1 MDTQTITWVLG
12 AVVLLVLINFL
23 FLDDTANNE
32 RPTHHRT
39 PVVVTPEMID
49 AVQAVAPTLT
59 VRQIRADLQLTGN
72 VQATVERYLAG
83 VVVSEEDI
91 THNVK
96 PVEEDE
102 KPTAASEDGPFDGL
116 SFDQKKRQMI
126 LENRKK
132 LEQKTG
138 IAIF

>member
-12 AVVLLVLINFL
+12 AVVLLVLINFF
-23 FLDDTANNE
+23 FLDDPANND
-32 RPTHHRT
+32 RRSQRRT

-49 AVQAVAPTLT
+49 AVQAVAPTLS

-83 VVVSEEDI
+83 VVVAEEDI
-91 THNVK
+91 THNDQPIEK
-96 PVEEDE
+96 VENLS
-102 KPTAASEDGPFDGL
+102 TASGDGPFNGL
-116 SFDQKKRQMI
+116 SFDEKKRQMI

-132 LEQKTG
+132 LEMKTG
-138 IAIF
+138 VVIF